1 MAQTEL
7 VHPSCREI
15 SKTRCELVGT
25 IEGAGYEKTLE
36 KNRRVYS
43 VSGVSPTVVTR
54 ADSDYGVLI
63 MEDKCKCIGTIEG
76 GGYET
81 ALEENRRVYS
91 PEGISPTVTT
101 RRGGR
106 QEVKIMESDN
116 LQRIDVPQIVKV
128 RKYSVDTE
136 KLGAMLRTHK
146 ALTNKQIAEK
156 LNVPIT
162 NVEHWF
168 RRDEYF
174 SIPDAEIWFQLK
186 ELLGIK
192 TDEFDASITEFEER
206 EGVFE
211 QGNRVYHEDGISPTV
226 MAETNNGIRI
236 ATNNKQGYAEIND
249 GDFVNLQY
257 ASSST
262 RRGRIGEQIA
272 QTLCCTDEQGV
283 AVEAPF
289 AYDEQNGYARS
300 DGTVGT
306 LTTNGSSPKH
316 NNRVVVPDEE
326 NNSRIQESS
335 LRIRKLT
342 PLECW
347 RLMDFDDEDYY
358 KAQAIESNTQLYAQ
372 AGNSIVVNVLT
383 AIFGQMFDG
392 KEDIYKEKSG

>member
-1 MAQTEL
+1 MK
-7 VHPSCREI
+7 REI
-15 SKTRCELVGT
+15 TKTRCELLGT
-25 IEGAGYEKTLE
+25 IEGGRYEKTLE

-43 VSGVSPTVVTR
+43 TDGISPTIATR

-63 MEDKCKCIGTIEG
+63 MDKCELLGTIEG
-76 GGYET
+76 GGYEKMF
-81 ALEENRRVYS
+81 EEIRRVYGTN
-91 PEGISPTVTT
+91 GISPTITAKK
-101 RRGGR
+101 GGHH
-106 QEVKIMESDN
+106 EVKIAEDDG
-116 LQRIDVPQIVKV
+116 LKRIDIPQMVKV
-128 RKYSVDTE
+128 RKHTVDTE

-146 ALTNKQIAEK
+146 IFSNKQIAEK

-174 SIPDAEIWFQLK
+174 SIPDADIWFQLK
-186 ELLGIK
+186 ELLGIT
-192 TDEFDASITEFEER
+192 TDEFDAPITEFEER

-211 QGNRVYHEDGISPTV
+211 QSNRVYHEDGVSPTI

-236 ATNNKQGYAEIND
+236 ATNNKQGYQEVTE
-249 GDFVNLQY
+249 GDFINLQY

-272 QTLCCTDEQGV
+272 QTICCTDEQGV

-316 NNRVVVPDEE
+316 NNRVVVSNDEKTE
-326 NNSRIQESS
+326 KNNN

-347 RLMDFDDEDYY
+347 RLMDFDDEDFR
-358 KAQAIESNTQLYAQ
+358 KAEAIESNTQLYAQ
-372 AGNSIVVNVLT
+372 AGNSIVVNCLV
-383 AIFGQMFDG
+383 AIFGQMFEG
-392 KEDIYKEKSG
+392 KEHIYEK